1 MCYFAGALMVYKK
14 QVLYVYTPAY
24 ESGGSLF
31 PLVCDRTIVGLICG
45 QLTFM
50 GYSTI
55 RGGHYQPICI
65 LPLVY
70 FTVQMMYY
78 FRVHYAEP
86 SKRLTLERAMQLDE
100 RFRNMSSENHKNSQ
114 RKGPPQNYFSKDHYK
129 QPVLTE
135 KFGEPLFY
143 RHEVEDELTLEAR
156 ATLREAFLNN
166 SIKDDNPI
174 V

>member
-31 PLVCDRTIVGLICG
+31 PLVCDRTIIGLICG

-70 FTVQMMYY
+70 FTVQMMYH

-100 RFRNMSSENHKNSQ
+100 EFRTISSKGHRKNK
-114 RKGPPQNYFSKDHYK
+114 KGPPQDNFSKDHYK

-135 KFGEPLFY
+135 KFGEPMFY
-143 RHEVEDELTLEAR
+143 RHGIEDELTLEAR
-156 ATLREAFLNN
+156 ATLQKAFLN
-166 SIKDDNPI
+166 SSMKDENQI